1 MANNSK
7 DLILKTIKKHIFDS
21 SIPLPKVGDFG
32 VRYQDRS
39 AEFKKML
46 LSVGASFTE
55 CQRDEIDEV
64 LRKHF
69 KNLDKLGEDELSII
83 EGEFGVAE
91 NGAIWVKDD
100 RLPKRSAPFRAE
112 NLVIIIDPNR
122 LVDNMHQAFE
132 MVDLDDIGYGVFIS
146 GPSKTADIEQTL
158 VIGAHGAKS
167 LLVVIVD

>member
-21 SIPLPKVGDFG
+21 SIPLPTVGDFG
-32 VRYQDRS
+32 VHYQDRLV
-39 AEFKKML
+39 EFKEML

-55 CQRDEIDEV
+55 CKRDEINEV
-64 LRKHF
+64 LRGQF
-69 KNLDKLGEDELSII
+69 ESIDELGEDELSII

-91 NGAIWVKDD
+91 NGAIWVRED

-112 NLVIIIDPNR
+112 NLVIIIDQNR

-132 MVDLDDIGYGVFIS
+132 MVELDDIGYGVFIS